1 MRYNPNSRYNPGYTD
16 YVVDYSCQRQE
27 TLRVFIPLERLL
39 AAEKNGLL
47 LYLRPR
53 NGIEETVVLPPNYIS
68 GFLLAAYSPEGKRLA
83 IESGPARA
91 MIPSSNTVV
100 PAPQIEPS
108 ARSPIIYG
116 GN

>member
-1 MRYNPNSRYNPGYTD
+1 M
-16 YVVDYSCQRQE
+16 VDYTCQRQE
-27 TLRVFIPLERLL
+27 TVRVFIPRERLL

-68 GFLLAAYSPEGKRLA
+68 GFLLAAYSPDGQRFAVQKGQPQTA
-83 IESGPARA
+83 IKSPKTE
-91 MIPSSNTVV
+91 I
-100 PAPQIEPS
+100 PAPISEPS
-108 ARSPIIYG
+108 ARTPIIYG